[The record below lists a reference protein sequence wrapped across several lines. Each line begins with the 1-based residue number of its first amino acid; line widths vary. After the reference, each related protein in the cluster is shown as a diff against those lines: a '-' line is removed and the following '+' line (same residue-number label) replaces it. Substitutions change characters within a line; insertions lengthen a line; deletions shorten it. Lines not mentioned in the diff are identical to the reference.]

1 MTSGYIGLKELII
14 IIGELKSMHIIV
26 IIFRYVWMMD
36 LIRGI
41 NLSQCQRCRIERI
54 RNEIIIGGG

>member
-26 IIFRYVWMMD
+26 IIFRWVWMMD

-41 NLSQCQRCRIERI
+41 NLSQCQ
-54 RNEIIIGGG
+54 